1 MVNNDQ
7 EIENNSV
14 FSSINNFINRYTTL
28 PTADALVPINPTRIP
43 SYYLGSML
51 TSDQR
56 LERNDFMQPW
66 ENVESSLEYLSS
78 AHNETHY
85 NTRCVLKT

>member
-1 MVNNDQ
+1 MVKDQ
-7 EIENNSV
+7 ETES
-14 FSSINNFINRYTTL
+14 SSIFSYMDNFINRYTSL
-28 PTADALVPINPTRIP
+28 PTADALVPINPMRMP
-43 SYYLGSML
+43 SYYIGSML

-78 AHNETHY
+78 SHNMFCDILCDISI
-85 NTRCVLKT
+85 N